1 MVKMVTIIQTMVT
14 WTSVR
19 QWKANL
25 HFPEVKQDNTELPT
39 VSSRKETRPQ
49 AWWTHWRRYT
59 QCLHSLWMGSYG
71 YSRVR
76 VCRSTRS
83 FSVQYVS
90 LEMFTLR
97 LLCVILYIN
106 AD

>member
-1 MVKMVTIIQTMVT
+1 MATVVQTMVT
-14 WTSVR
+14 WTAVR
-19 QWKANL
+19 QWNANL

-49 AWWTHWRRYT
+49 TWWTHCKRHT
-59 QCLHSLWMGSYG
+59 ECLHSVRMGNYG

-76 VCRSTRS
+76 VSRPTRS

-97 LLCVILYIN
+97 LLFVILYTN
-106 AD
+106 AN